1 MAKGFIGV
9 GSNLEDRVNN
19 IQNAIKLLKKEKIR
33 ILKQSTFI
41 ETKPVG
47 GPKQG
52 KFLNGVLEIE
62 TKLEPIKL
70 LKTLKAIEKK
80 LGRKRTV
87 KNGPRIIDLDILLY
101 EDKIIKSA
109 KLTIPHPRMHER
121 NFVIKPLKEIA
132 PEIAKLMRLKN
143 ANN

>member
-9 GSNLEDRVNN
+9 GSNLGDRINN
-19 IQNAIKLLKKEKIR
+19 IQNALKLLKKEKIR

-80 LGRKRTV
+80 LGRSKAV
-87 KNGPRIIDLDILLY
+87 KNCPRIIDLDILLY
-101 EDKIIKSA
+101 EDKVIKSA
-109 KLTIPHPRMHER
+109 KLTIPHPKMHER
-121 NFVIKPLKEIA
+121 SFVIKPLKEIA
-132 PEIAKLMRLKN
+132 PEIVRLMRLKN

>member
-1 MAKGFIGV
+1 MAKIFIGV
-9 GSNLEDRVNN
+9 GSNLGDRINN
-19 IQNAIKLLKKEKIR
+19 IQNALKLLKKEKIR

-80 LGRKRTV
+80 LGRSKAV
-87 KNGPRIIDLDILLY
+87 KNCPRIIDLDILLY
-101 EDKIIKSA
+101 EDKVIKSA
-109 KLTIPHPRMHER
+109 KLTIPHPKMHER
-121 NFVIKPLKEIA
+121 SFVIKPLKEIA
-132 PEIAKLMRLKN
+132 PEIVRLMRLKN

>member
-9 GSNLEDRVNN
+9 GSNLGDRINN
-19 IQNAIKLLKKEKIR
+19 IQNALKLLKREKIR
-33 ILKQSTFI
+33 ILKQSVFI

-70 LKTLKAIEKK
+70 LKTLKAIEKE
-80 LGRKRTV
+80 LGRSKTV

-101 EDKIIKSA
+101 EDKSINSYR
-109 KLTIPHPRMHER
+109 LTIPHPRMFQR
-121 NFVIKPLKEIA
+121 SFVLEPLREIA
-132 PEIAKLMRLKN
+132 PKLFRKLLGN
-143 ANN
+143 